1 MNKLVPQNS
10 ILGPLLFLI
19 YINDLA
25 ENLSQ
30 NPKLFVD
37 DLSLFFVVR
46 DLNTSA
52 IEINDDLKRL
62 KAWTL
67 QWKLSF
73 KPDPLKQVQEIIF
86 SWKRNKPHHP
96 DIIFNGNP
104 VKKGFYQNHLGMF
117 LDSKLEFDEH
127 IKGFLIKL
135 VNLLVLFASS
145 EIFYLDH
152 LFHKS

>member
-1 MNKLVPQNS
+1 MNRLVPQNP

-30 NPKLFVD
+30 NPKLFAD
-37 DLSLFFVVR
+37 DTSLCFVVR

-52 IEINDDLKRL
+52 IEINDDLK
-62 KAWTL
+62 KIEAWTL

-73 KPDPLKQVQEIIF
+73 NPDSLKQVQEIIF

-96 DIIFNGNP
+96 DIIFNGNL
-104 VKKGFYQNHLGMF
+104 VKKGFY
-117 LDSKLEFDEH
+117 
-127 IKGFLIKL
+127 
-135 VNLLVLFASS
+135 
-145 EIFYLDH
+145 
-152 LFHKS
+152 